1 MNGKELNRS
10 DVLNSLPQK
19 FARLSHLLKAK
30 FRFKEQKKIDWL
42 SQYIKPNSTI
52 LDIGANF
59 GVFAKS
65 FSKIH
70 NSSCTVQAFEPVIYN
85 FEILKSVT
93 NNLSNI
99 NIYNL
104 ALSDADGFVD
114 IFIPVKEKG
123 RIGPALA
130 HLGQEQNRSY
140 YKETIKTVILDNLIK
155 SKEIK
160 NISFIKCDVEGAELL
175 VFKGAEQTL
184 KEYMPT
190 IFTEI
195 DGSYTQRLGY
205 TPAELV
211 SFFME
216 LGYDVNRVV
225 KNGEQLSLDPVKSY
239 TEPGDYLFTAPTA

>member
-1 MNGKELNRS
+1 MAGKELNRS

-30 FRFKEQKKIDWL
+30 SRFKEQKKIDWL
-42 SQYIKPNSTI
+42 SQYIKPNSVI

-65 FSKIH
+65 FSRIH
-70 NSSCTVQAFEPVIYN
+70 NGSCTVQAFEPVLYN
-85 FEILKSVT
+85 FEILKAVT
-93 NNLSNI
+93 NQFNNI

-104 ALSDADGFVD
+104 ALSDSDGMVD

-130 HLGQEQNRSY
+130 HLGQEKNRSY
-140 YKETIKTVILDNLIK
+140 YKETIKTVILDDYIQTNKIT
-155 SKEIK
+155 

-175 VFKGAEQTL
+175 VFKGTEQTL
-184 KEYMPT
+184 KKHMPT

-205 TPAELV
+205 TPTELV
-211 SFFME
+211 SFLVG
-216 LGYDVNRVV
+216 LGYIANRVV
-225 KNGEQLSLDPVKSY
+225 KNIDQFYLEQVNSY
-239 TEPGDYLFTAPTA
+239 TEAGDYLFTASTS